1 MEFVLLAL
9 VIITIFGI
17 DRIVCRE
24 LKKKTDILASGKE
37 GEVFSTPTFIKERI
51 SEERKKQFKG
61 VWDAK
66 KLFRELLDIT
76 QSVEGWQID
85 FDKTNHS
92 ICYTTKC
99 ERVIS
104 VINAFNSR
112 KGIEAKR
119 KPISLHNLISKTY
132 SDEKK
137 FELISSIKEL
147 LPKLEDER
155 IENIFSPQREFLS
168 RMQLFGILYSYRFD
182 TYKFSSRWRNANDSD
197 IAGELATDI
206 TRKFYNESMDSINE
220 TILDKLLLLLLGYE
234 TDKCFTEMELLEDY
248 GYPNVSDRD
257 IRRMYFYWRDDV
269 RRYDTRNVREDMPLS
284 DEDHNSIKTK
294 NDE

>member
-17 DRIVCRE
+17 GRIVCRE
-24 LKKKTDILASGKE
+24 LKKKTDILVSGKE
-37 GEVFSTPTFIKERI
+37 GEVFPIPVKEGI

-92 ICYTTKC
+92 MRYTTKC
-99 ERVIS
+99 ERIIS
-104 VINAFNSR
+104 VINAFNGR
-112 KGIEAKR
+112 KGIEAKC
-119 KPISLHNLISKTY
+119 KPISMRNLISKTY
-132 SDEKK
+132 PDEKK
-137 FELISSIKEL
+137 SELISSIKEL
-147 LPKLEDER
+147 LPNIENKR
-155 IENIFSPQREFLS
+155 IEDIFNPQREFLS

-234 TDKCFTEMELLEDY
+234 VDKSFTEIELLEDY
-248 GYPNVSDRD
+248 GYPNVSNR
-257 IRRMYFYWRDDV
+257 DV
-269 RRYDTRNVREDMPLS
+269 REFYRIRSFDS
-284 DEDHNSIKTK
+284 DDLN
-294 NDE
+294 

>member
-17 DRIVCRE
+17 GRIVCRE

-37 GEVFSTPTFIKERI
+37 GEVFPAPTFIKEEI

-66 KLFRELLDIT
+66 KLLRELLNIT
-76 QSVEGWQID
+76 QSVEGWQINLD
-85 FDKTNHS
+85 EANYS
-92 ICYTTKC
+92 NNTKC

-104 VINAFNSR
+104 VINAFNGR
-112 KGIEAKR
+112 KGIEAKC
-119 KPISLHNLISKTY
+119 KPISLHSLISKTY
-132 SDEKK
+132 PDEKK
-137 FELISSIKEL
+137 SELISSIKEL
-147 LPKLEDER
+147 LPNIENER
-155 IENIFSPQREFLS
+155 IKDIFNPQKEFLS

-234 TDKCFTEMELLEDY
+234 TDKTFTEIELLEDY
-248 GYPNVSDRD
+248 GYPNISDRD
-257 IRRMYFYWRDDV
+257 IRRLYWIRPFDLDD
-269 RRYDTRNVREDMPLS
+269 ES
-284 DEDHNSIKTK
+284 
-294 NDE
+294 